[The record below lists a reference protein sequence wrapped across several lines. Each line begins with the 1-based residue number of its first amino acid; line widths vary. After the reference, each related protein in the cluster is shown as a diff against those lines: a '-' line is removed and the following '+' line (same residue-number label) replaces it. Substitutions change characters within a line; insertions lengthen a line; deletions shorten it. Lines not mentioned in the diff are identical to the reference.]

1 MHGFLKK
8 NTTNIFYQE
17 PNCNISKKVLSFI
30 ESTNSNPFIAGMR
43 KLFFLSLLFLSI
55 TSYSQKK
62 VLQAQLTKESISIDG
77 KLDEPAWKSAASASD
92 FVMYQPDNGKPI
104 PDNQKTDVRVLY
116 NNDAIYI
123 GAVLYDSEPNKILKE
138 ISQRDNFG
146 TADLFG
152 VFINGFN
159 DGQQSFEFFVS
170 AADVQ
175 GDCIMTDANG
185 EDYSW
190 DAIWISKAILT
201 DKGWAVEIKIPYA
214 ALRFSDEDKQTWGIN
229 FFRDIKRERKK
240 YTWNLID
247 TKIGTFTQQNG
258 NLEGIEHIKPPTRL
272 FFMPYAS
279 YYLNAADGQKTYAT
293 LKGGMDIKY
302 GINDAFTLDAILI
315 PDFGQ
320 TKYDDQILNLGPFEQ
335 QFNENRAFFTEGT
348 DLFNKGSM
356 VYSRRI
362 GGKPSIELDLNK
374 NEKIIEEVQNVNLI
388 NALKISGRTKKGLGV
403 GILNAVTEKTFST
416 IKDTISGNTRREI
429 AEPLTNY
436 NVLVLDQR
444 FRKNSSVT
452 LINTNVTRNGHY
464 RDANVTGLVWDLN
477 TKANTYNLSG
487 NVKYSLINDTKDKN
501 GVFSTVRLAETS
513 GNYRYSAG
521 TDFVSKDFDPNDL
534 GINFYT
540 NYYNFYGNGNYRILN
555 PTKLFNTFRTDYD
568 MYIEFNN
575 ESGKVQ
581 ENKISA
587 EVNLSTIKNNF
598 YGAGIILNP
607 LLSHDYY
614 EPRTDNRYVIIPRK
628 IEVWG
633 SVSTNYNKKFALDLN
648 PSVIFT
654 DEEGRMAY
662 GVDVGPRYRFN
673 DKLLMIYT
681 FSFFR
686 RNNNKGYIDNFDDDD
701 NAATPKTIIFANR
714 NVITYSNTISGKY
727 ALNSSMTLNLA
738 VRQYWSYAEN
748 KNILELQNDGT
759 LTPYSLYTKNKNSSF
774 YSWNTDLSY
783 SWWFAPGSQLSVLY
797 RNNATTF
804 ERIIDKNYGRNVTNL
819 LNNEALKHI
828 FSVSVKYFIDYNAV
842 RNKLRKRA

>member
-1 MHGFLKK
+1 MKK
-8 NTTNIFYQE
+8 LVFF
-17 PNCNISKKVLSFI
+17 SF
-30 ESTNSNPFIAGMR
+30 
-43 KLFFLSLLFLSI
+43 LFFAFW
-55 TSYSQKK
+55 SYGQKK
-62 VLQAQLTKESISIDG
+62 FLQTQFITGSISIDG
-77 KLDEPAWKSAASASD
+77 KLDEAAWQNAAIASD

-104 PDNQKTDVRVLY
+104 PDNKKTEIKVLY

-123 GAVLYDSEPNKILKE
+123 GAIMYDDEPNKILKE

-146 TADLFG
+146 TADMFG

-175 GDCIMTDANG
+175 SDCIMTDVNG

-190 DAIWISKAILT
+190 DAVWVSKAILT
-201 DKGWAVEIKIPYA
+201 DTGWVAEIKIPYA
-214 ALRFSDEDKQTWGIN
+214 ALRFSAADKQTWGIN
-229 FFRDIKRERKK
+229 FFREIKRERKK

-258 NLEGIEHIKPPTRL
+258 VLEGIENIKPPTRL
-272 FFMPYAS
+272 FLMPYAS
-279 YYLNAADGQKTYAT
+279 YYLNAADSQKTYAT

-348 DLFNKGSM
+348 DLFNKGNM

-362 GGKPSIELDLNK
+362 GGEPSIEPDLK
-374 NEKIIEEVQNVNLI
+374 DNEKVIETVQNVNLI

-403 GILNAVTEKTFST
+403 GILNAVTEKTFAT
-416 IKDTISGNTRREI
+416 IKDTISGTERQEI
-429 AEPLTNY
+429 TEPLTNY

-464 RDANVTGLVWDLN
+464 RDANVTGLAWDLN

-487 NVKYSLINDTKDKN
+487 NVKYSMINDTKDKN
-501 GVFSTVRLAETS
+501 GIYSTLSFAETS
-513 GNYRYSAG
+513 GNYRYSIESN
-521 TDFVSKDFDPNDL
+521 FVSKDFDPNDL

-555 PTKLFNTFRTDYD
+555 PTKLFNTFKVDYE
-568 MYIEFNN
+568 MYAEFNK
-575 ESGKVQ
+575 ESGKIQ
-581 ENKISA
+581 ENKISS
-587 EVNLSTIKNNF
+587 EVNLSTIKNNY
-598 YGAGIILNP
+598 YGLGFTIFP
-607 LLSHDYY
+607 LQSNDYY
-614 EPRTDNRYVIIPRK
+614 EPRAANRYVIIPRK
-628 IEVWG
+628 LETWA

-648 PSVIFT
+648 PSIVFT
-654 DEEGRMAY
+654 DEAGRMAY
-662 GVDVGPRYRFN
+662 GVDIGPRYRFS
-673 DKLLMIYT
+673 DKLLLTYT
-681 FSFFR
+681 FSFYR
-686 RNNNKGYIDNFDDDD
+686 KNNNKGYIDSVDDDD
-701 NAATPKTIIFANR
+701 NSNTPKTIVFANR
-714 NVITYSNTISGKY
+714 NVITYSNTLSGKY
-727 ALNSSMTLNLA
+727 ALNSVMTLNLA
-738 VRQYWSYAEN
+738 VRQYWSFAEN
-748 KNILELQNDGT
+748 KEELKLEPDGT
-759 LTPYSLYTKNKNSSF
+759 LTPYTEYTKNKNSSF

-797 RNNATTF
+797 RNNAANF
-804 ERIIDKNYGRNVTNL
+804 ERIINKDFKHNVTGL
-819 LNNEALKHI
+819 LNNDALKHV

-842 RNKLRKRA
+842 KNKVLKRA